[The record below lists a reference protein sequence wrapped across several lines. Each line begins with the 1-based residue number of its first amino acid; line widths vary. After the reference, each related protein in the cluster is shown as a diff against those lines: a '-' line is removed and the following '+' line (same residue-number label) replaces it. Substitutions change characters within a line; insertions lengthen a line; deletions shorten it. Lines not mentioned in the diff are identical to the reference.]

1 MSDIPFSDKY
11 LSDRHLSDKYVSDK
25 QFFDKSADS
34 KAGNFKH
41 RQWGRLGR
49 SVLNGVMG
57 DYLEKQNNPLAI
69 KMAFYHHF
77 KALSLNENL
86 AHQVDFPLTNKVV
99 VLVHGLTNLETI
111 WDFDREPAEPTA
123 ALCLDE
129 YVDQYID
136 SYFDYSGQNSTENYG
151 SKLQEDFGLTPFFL
165 RYNTGL
171 TLEKNARELSALL
184 NKLFAVYPIEID
196 QLVLVGFSMGGL
208 LTRYAQAMATEA
220 KQVPEWRQKLS
231 ECFYIG
237 TPHEGSPLEK
247 FGHLTGEII
256 RHIPKDY
263 VRHWADWIDLRS
275 EGIQDLK
282 DGLRYLNKHNEAS
295 PVCTSFTEH
304 ARHYFVSGAVSKKNG
319 VLNKLV
325 GDSLVLHKSAN
336 PRSAPLNCR
345 NAHFEGVVHMH
356 LANSQRVYEQIKGW
370 LHEDALRA
378 SSLASVPLKTYSVI
392 KKPYIER
399 HEHDVSAQALLAGT
413 IDLMATG
420 YEKTLETVE
429 TLHYS
434 IADEPFSILQKVPLI
449 NQFSEPVEEVHR
461 QILDSVYRALRV
473 GGKWVHSTA
482 RKLAPLDDKQV
493 K

>member
-1 MSDIPFSDKY
+1 MSGMQ
-11 LSDRHLSDKYVSDK
+11 LSDKFSE
-25 QFFDKSADS
+25 S
-34 KAGNFKH
+34 KTGNFKH

-69 KMAFYHHF
+69 KMAFYHNF

-111 WDFDREPAEPTA
+111 WDFENVKQSSEQSA

-136 SYFDYSGQNSTENYG
+136 SYFDYSGQRIKENYG

-184 NKLFAVYPIEID
+184 SKLFAVYPLEID

-220 KQVPEWRQKLS
+220 SHVPEWRKKLS

-247 FGHLTGEII
+247 FGHLAGEIV
-256 RHIPKDY
+256 RHIPKEY

-295 PVCTSFTEH
+295 VVCNSFTEH
-304 ARHYFVSGAVSKKNG
+304 ARHYFVSGAVSRKNG
-319 VLNKLV
+319 VLNKLI
-325 GDSLVLHKSAN
+325 GDSLVLQTSAN

-370 LHEDALRA
+370 LQEDVLRS
-378 SSLASVPLKTYSVI
+378 SSLAAVPLKTYSVI

-413 IDLMATG
+413 LDLMATG
-420 YEKTLETVE
+420 YDKALETVE

-434 IADEPFSILQKVPLI
+434 IADEPFSILQKVPVI
-449 NQFSEPVEEVHR
+449 NQFAEPVEEVHR
-461 QILDSVYRALRV
+461 QILDTVYRVLRV
-473 GGKWVHSTA
+473 GGKWVHTTA
-482 RKLAPLDDKQV
+482 RKLAPLDDKSA
-493 K
+493 